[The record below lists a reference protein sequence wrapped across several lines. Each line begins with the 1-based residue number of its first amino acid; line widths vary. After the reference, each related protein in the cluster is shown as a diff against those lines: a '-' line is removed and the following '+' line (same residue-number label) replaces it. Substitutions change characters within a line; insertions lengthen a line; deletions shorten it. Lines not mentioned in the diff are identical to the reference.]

1 MSINSRDGR
10 LFIQFQYN
18 KQTYKK
24 TLPKSTSRKVA
35 GEIENKWRLDL
46 ILAERRLQQSEQTD
60 QTFAYFVAH
69 TYMPYVKAN
78 HSDASHDKAWLLV
91 QLACSMFG
99 KLPLRSIKS
108 ADIERFKTLR
118 MGTPTIHG
126 TIRKPATVHR
136 ELAIISKVF
145 SMAVNNDL
153 CDYNPVARIDKP
165 KFDNVQNRIL
175 HSEDERRLFG
185 NIHGEW
191 TRDVCLMALN
201 TGLRQ
206 NDILGLERKHIDW
219 NENTIRL
226 VQGKTSRGHVLPM
239 NDTVRSILKSRWDNG
254 SKYFFPSPKTGK
266 PQGSVRHSLERAC
279 LRAGIPKLTI
289 RDLRRSFGTR
299 VIMEGADAVTAA
311 RLLGHSDQ
319 RSIHRYV
326 RSAEMMQKAVDSL
339 AKSTASL
346 PEQKERSGGRS

>member
-18 KQTYKK
+18 KATYKK
-24 TLPKSTSRKVA
+24 TLPKGTSRKVA

-118 MGTPTIHG
+118 MKTPTIHG

-175 HSEDERRLFG
+175 KREDEDALFA
-185 NIHGEW
+185 NMHGEW
-191 TRDVCLMALN
+191 SRDVCLMALYS
-201 TGLRQ
+201 GLRQ
-206 NDILGLERKHIDW
+206 NDILRLERSHIDW
-219 NENTIRL
+219 ENNSIRL
-226 VQGKTSRGHVLPM
+226 VQGKTGRIVEVKL
-239 NDTVRSILKSRWDNG
+239 NEIVRNILKRRWEGDRH
-254 SKYFFPSPKTGK
+254 FFPSPKTGR
-266 PQGSVRHSLERAC
+266 PFGSVRHSLERAC
-279 LRAGIPKLTI
+279 KRAGITKITI
-289 RDLRRSFGTR
+289 RDLRRTFGSR
-299 VIMEGADAVTAA
+299 LESEGFPSSTVA
-311 RLLGHSDQ
+311 RMLGHTDNRSVHRYQ
-319 RSIHRYV
+319 RST
-326 RSAEMMQKAVDSL
+326 ETMQMAADSL
-339 AKSTASL
+339 VRRK
-346 PEQKERSGGRS
+346 G

>member
-24 TLPKSTSRKVA
+24 TLPKGTSRKVA

-126 TIRKPATVHR
+126 KIRKPATVHR
-136 ELAIISKVF
+136 ELSVISKVF

-175 HSEDERRLFG
+175 KREDEDALFA
-185 NIHGEW
+185 NMHGEW
-191 TRDVCLMALN
+191 SRDVCLMALYS
-201 TGLRQ
+201 GLRQ
-206 NDILGLERKHIDW
+206 NDILRLERSHIDW
-219 NENTIRL
+219 ENNSIRL
-226 VQGKTSRGHVLPM
+226 VQGKTGRIVEVKM
-239 NDTVRSILKSRWDNG
+239 NDLVRSILKARWEG
-254 SKYFFPSPKTGK
+254 ATYFFPSPKTQR
-266 PQGSVRHSLERAC
+266 PAGSVRHSLERAC
-279 LRAGIPKLTI
+279 RRAGIARITI
-289 RDLRRSFGTR
+289 RDLRRTCGSR
-299 VIMEGADAVTAA
+299 LEDAGFNSATIAKQ
-311 RLLGHSDQ
+311 LGHSDL
-319 RSIHRYV
+319 RSVHRYQ
-326 RSAEMMQKAVDSL
+326 RSAEIMQIAADSL
-339 AKSTASL
+339 VKSHLSL